1 MLINYVQPEC
11 KEQVRGFTG
20 AIFRKFYTISEAEKF
35 LNDDGPVSPARKRAY
50 TTAHLEEE
58 PLLKA
63 SRKRVV
69 DSTAVDNLSPLPFMH
84 DLHEANKVLVYTDGS
99 CKGPQNNRRAGIGVF
114 WGENHPWNVSDRL
127 SGRQTNNRAEI
138 EACIRALQQANKVGI
153 TGVKIVT
160 DSKFTINCATIWYFK
175 WIKNDWKLA
184 NGAPVL
190 LKADIQRLADELASP
205 GLRVSWCHSPGHRGK
220 WGNEQADKLANQ
232 GANLPCPQNGKQDE
246 IIQVSEDADYDSMST
261 TFTVQKRET
270 KPFEGQKPGTSGLR
284 KPTKTFMQPNYVEN
298 FVQACL
304 SVAQKYRKPKT
315 KFRLVL
321 GGDGRYFLKE
331 ALLNAIIPICAANG
345 VEEVMVGEEGILST
359 PAVSTIIRRY
369 GMTGAI
375 IMTASH
381 NPGGIDG
388 DFGLKYNIENGG
400 PATETITNEI
410 YEITKSISEYHT
422 LESPIPID
430 LSKQGTSEYALSNG
444 NTFKVQIISSTKDYV
459 DYMKEIFDF
468 DLIKGF
474 LNGSNGKPPFKILVD
489 GLSGVTGPYIKAL
502 LMDNFNL
509 PESSTL
515 DCTPLPD
522 FGGHHPDPNLT
533 YASKL
538 VDAVRADKTI
548 MLAAAFDGDG
558 DRNMIIGQNGFFVCP
573 CDSLAVIADNAGYI
587 KYFSKNPPKGFA
599 RSMPT
604 SPAVDRSKPQIKN
617 LISFSLDRV
626 CKAKNMGIFETPTG
640 WKFFGNLL
648 DADKASVC
656 GEESFG
662 TGSNHIREKDGIWAL
677 LCWLS
682 ILAGRQEAGKS
693 PQVRDVLREHW
704 SKYGRDFFTRYDYEN
719 CTDDQGK
726 QVMDRVKCLLTDKEF
741 VGRTYTTN
749 VGAAFKVLSIDDFCY
764 KDPIDH
770 SVSKNQVRSVLSSCT
785 REMVSIINLN
795 TKPARSGFGIRIML
809 SGDTRI
815 VYRMSGTGSSGATIR
830 VYVNTFSSD
839 PNTHDIPATS
849 YMAPHIELALGLC
862 GIQYFTGRTQP
873 TVIT

>member
-1 MLINYVQPEC
+1 M
-11 KEQVRGFTG
+11 
-20 AIFRKFYTISEAEKF
+20 
-35 LNDDGPVSPARKRAY
+35 
-50 TTAHLEEE
+50 
-58 PLLKA
+58 
-63 SRKRVV
+63 
-69 DSTAVDNLSPLPFMH
+69 
-84 DLHEANKVLVYTDGS
+84 
-99 CKGPQNNRRAGIGVF
+99 
-114 WGENHPWNVSDRL
+114 
-127 SGRQTNNRAEI
+127 
-138 EACIRALQQANKVGI
+138 
-153 TGVKIVT
+153 
-160 DSKFTINCATIWYFK
+160 SK
-175 WIKNDWKLA
+175 
-184 NGAPVL
+184 
-190 LKADIQRLADELASP
+190 
-205 GLRVSWCHSPGHRGK
+205 
-220 WGNEQADKLANQ
+220 
-232 GANLPCPQNGKQDE
+232 
-246 IIQVSEDADYDSMST
+246 

-284 KPTKTFMQPNYVEN
+284 KPTETFMQPNYVEN

-304 SVAQKYRKPKT
+304 TVAKKYQKPNT
-315 KFRLVL
+315 KFQLVL

-345 VEEVMVGEEGILST
+345 VEEVMVGENGILST

-400 PATETITNEI
+400 PANETITNEI
-410 YEITKSISEYHT
+410 YQITKSISEYHT
-422 LESPIPID
+422 LESPLPID
-430 LSKQGTSEYALSNG
+430 LSKQGTSEYTLSNG
-444 NTFKVQIISSTKDYV
+444 KTFKVHVISTTKDYV

-468 DLIKGF
+468 ELIKNF
-474 LNGSNGKPPFKILVD
+474 LNGNKGKPAFKVLVD

-502 LMDNFNL
+502 LMDNFGL

-533 YASKL
+533 YAAKL
-538 VDAVRADKTI
+538 VDVVRADKTI

-558 DRNMIIGQNGFFVCP
+558 DRNMIIGQGGFFVCP

-587 KYFSKNPPKGFA
+587 KYFTKNPPKGFA

-604 SPAVDRSKPQIKN
+604 SPAVDR
-617 LISFSLDRV
+617 V
-626 CKAKNMGIFETPTG
+626 CKAKNMGVFETPTG

-648 DADKASVC
+648 DADMASVC

-662 TGSNHIREKDGIWAL
+662 TGSNHIREKDGIWAF

-693 PQVRDVLREHW
+693 PQVRDVLRDHW
-704 SKYGRDFFTRYDYEN
+704 RKYGRDFFTRYDYEN
-719 CTDDQGK
+719 CTDEQGK
-726 QVMDRVKCLLTDKEF
+726 QVMDRVKALLTDKDF

-749 VGAAFKVLSIDDFCY
+749 VGAAFKVISIDDFCY
-764 KDPIDH
+764 TDPVDH
-770 SVSKNQVRSVLSSCT
+770 SVSENQLHSPPQRYVLLLTSATHPTFLGVESAPPCL
-785 REMVSIINLN
+785 ENIDSHL
-795 TKPARSGFGIRIML
+795 GIRIML
-809 SGDTRI
+809 SSDTRI
-815 VYRMSGTGSSGATIR
+815 IYRMSGTGSSGATIR
-830 VYVNTFSSD
+830 IYVNTFSAD